1 MASYGQCIPYDAFGR
16 VMRANMVT
24 RRCPFHLERYP
35 VPAAQRVRY
44 VEAGFDAR
52 YTTVVDLAEYWRD
65 GVDAAERARVMALET
80 FDEFEEWDLL
90 QGHYCVTLAVCSN
103 EE

>member
-1 MASYGQCIPYDAFGR
+1 M
-16 VMRANMVT
+16 N
-24 RRCPFHLERYP
+24 
-35 VPAAQRVRY
+35 
-44 VEAGFDAR
+44 
-52 YTTVVDLAEYWRD
+52 DLASSKGKQMVHCESLSLNQIYASKLNEE
-65 GVDAAERARVMALET
+65 GERTRIERLEM